1 MKLKNAELQ
10 LRELRVHYDK
20 AEAVRGIS
28 LETRPGEAVALLG
41 ANGAGKTTV
50 LKAVSGLKKITSG
63 EIWFEGNRIDGMGPQ
78 EIVRLGITHVPEG
91 RRLFP
96 DMSTGEN
103 LLMGAY
109 LRENKAEVKKSLEE
123 IYSHFTV
130 LKERLNQ
137 QAGKLSGGEQ
147 QMLAIGRA
155 LMAKPKLLMLD
166 EPSIGLSPM
175 MVAEISKVIMDIS
188 QSGISIFLVE
198 QNSRL
203 AFKLSQR
210 GYVMETGRIVLQG
223 NTHELENNAYVKK
236 AYLGG

>member
-1 MKLKNAELQ
+1 MRLQ
-10 LRELRVHYDK
+10 LKDIRVHYDK
-20 AEAVRGIS
+20 VEAIRGIS
-28 LETRPGEAVALLG
+28 LETGAGEVVSLLG

-50 LKAVSGLKKITSG
+50 LKAVTGLKKITSG
-63 EIWFEGNRIDGMGPQ
+63 EIWFEDKRIDKTGPQ
-78 EIVRLGITHVPEG
+78 GIVRFGITHVPEG

-96 DMSTGEN
+96 DMSTYEN

-109 LRENKAEVKKSLEE
+109 LREDKKEIRKSLEE
-123 IYSHFTV
+123 IFGHFSI

-137 QAGKLSGGEQ
+137 QAGSLSGGQQ

-166 EPSIGLSPM
+166 EPSMGLSPI
-175 MVAEISKVIMDIS
+175 MVAEIAKVITAIS
-188 QSGISIFLVE
+188 ESGISIFLVE

-210 GYVMETGRIVLQG
+210 GYVLETGRVVLQG
-223 NTHELENNAYVKK
+223 NTSELENNDYVKK